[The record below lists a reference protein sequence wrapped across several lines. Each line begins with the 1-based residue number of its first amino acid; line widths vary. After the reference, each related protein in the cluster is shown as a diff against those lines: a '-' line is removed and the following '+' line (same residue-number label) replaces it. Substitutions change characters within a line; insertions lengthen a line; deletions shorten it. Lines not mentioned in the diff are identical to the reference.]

1 MLDTITHLLYN
12 IGRKK
17 ETSKM
22 SNKPRVY
29 STEAQALIETLKNAG
44 EPLTLA
50 EASERAGVEFKT
62 GHLSSG
68 RADGLIEACG
78 EKEIE
83 VSVKKSVKTYR
94 YIGK

>member
-1 MLDTITHLLYN
+1 MS
-12 IGRKK
+12 KK
-17 ETSKM
+17 E
-22 SNKPRVY
+22 RVY
-29 STEAQALIETLKNAG
+29 SSEAQALINTLKGAS

-50 EASERAGVEFKT
+50 EASEIAGVEFKT

-68 RADGLIEACG
+68 RADGLIESAG

-83 VSVKKSVKTYR
+83 VLVKKSVKTYR

>member
-1 MLDTITHLLYN
+1 M
-12 IGRKK
+12 
-17 ETSKM
+17 
-22 SNKPRVY
+22 
-29 STEAQALIETLKNAG
+29 
-44 EPLTLA
+44 
-50 EASERAGVEFKT
+50 EFKT

>member
-1 MLDTITHLLYN
+1 MS
-12 IGRKK
+12 KK
-17 ETSKM
+17 E
-22 SNKPRVY
+22 RVY
-29 STEAQALIETLKNAG
+29 SNEAKLLIDTLKNAN

-50 EASERAGVEFKT
+50 EASAIAGVEFKT

-68 RADGLIEACG
+68 RSDGLIEACG